1 MYDGQQAAWLSRAD
15 AGKTWAAKAQGV
27 GSWIELDFP
36 SSFAAVGSTSQSCG
50 THGNI
55 FSDGPFNGSK
65 TPYQCTTGGTAAE
78 GSACVFPFTYYATTY
93 NDCTSS
99 GNNNVPWCYTVS
111 GASINSPWGNCQDCN
126 SNTLGE
132 CEARCALDSNCTHF
146 TYWEDDS
153 CETYSRCTLQASH
166 TPMVATQTYAKGVP
180 VVASA
185 MRYANRDAYGREW
198 NEELQLDFEAGPPS
212 RLCYVFA
219 AASGSVIMTWV
230 GLWPHWGING
240 VRA

>member
-1 MYDGQQAAWLSRAD
+1 MASASSPQAAPRVRISHPPGCDNAYDGQQAAWLSRAD

-78 GSACVFPFTYYATTY
+78 GSACVFPFTYSFTTY

-99 GNNNVPWCYTVS
+99 GNSNVPWCYTVS
-111 GASINSPWGNCQDCN
+111 GASIGSPWGNCQDCN
-126 SNTLGE
+126 SNTLEE
-132 CEARCALDSNCTHF
+132 CEARCALDSRPGAIPF
-146 TYWEDDS
+146 
-153 CETYSRCTLQASH
+153 
-166 TPMVATQTYAKGVP
+166 
-180 VVASA
+180 
-185 MRYANRDAYGREW
+185 
-198 NEELQLDFEAGPPS
+198 
-212 RLCYVFA
+212 
-219 AASGSVIMTWV
+219 SVICSRTV
-230 GLWPHWGING
+230 STIPSIVAAPL
-240 VRA
+240 